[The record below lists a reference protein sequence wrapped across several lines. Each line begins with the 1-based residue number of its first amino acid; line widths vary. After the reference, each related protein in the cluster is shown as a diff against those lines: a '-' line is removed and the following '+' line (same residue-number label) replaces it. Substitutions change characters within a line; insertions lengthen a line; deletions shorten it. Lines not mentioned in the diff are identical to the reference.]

1 MFGFGALVVSLGPQ
15 AFSSGI
21 CAFGL
26 QIFCVF
32 QLSTGESELWSIC
45 RLSLRSGG
53 LSCLELVGNVLLA
66 QRFGIFLCYVLGP

>member
-1 MFGFGALVVSLGPQ
+1 MAALVVSLGPQ

-26 QIFCVF
+26 QLIFCVF

-53 LSCLELVGNVLLA
+53 LCCLELVGIVLLA
-66 QRFGIFLCYVLGP
+66 QRFGIVLP